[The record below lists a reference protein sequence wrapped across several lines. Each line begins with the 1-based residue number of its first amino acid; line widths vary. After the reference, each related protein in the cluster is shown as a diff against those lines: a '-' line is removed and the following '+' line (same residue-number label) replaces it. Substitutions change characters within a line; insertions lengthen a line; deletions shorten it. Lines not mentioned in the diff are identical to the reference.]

1 MIQMLP
7 PEVAD
12 AIAAGEVIERPSSV
26 VKELVENAL
35 DAGARRIS
43 IDVRGAGKT
52 SIRVSDDGAGI
63 PADELVLAFVRH
75 TTSKLIKLSD
85 LAVIE
90 SFGFRGEALAS
101 IAAVADVECAS
112 GGATL
117 RIRAG
122 DVGELG
128 TGPLLPGMVIEVRDL
143 FANVPARLKFLKSD
157 ATEVAAIKDIVSAFA
172 LLHPHVRF
180 HLTVDSRAA
189 VSTNGDGDRR
199 RAIAAVFGPPVAG
212 EMLEMIG
219 MPLNPHELE
228 GPATQAAERAAE
240 RLALSSRGPLLRVT
254 GMVSQP
260 RLSRGSRDG
269 MVLAVNGRPI
279 SARSLVYAL
288 EECYQGRLERGRHP
302 VAVIDVGIDPELV
315 DVNVHPAKKEVRF
328 RDEGAVFAA
337 LQRAVRAALDG
348 SDPFR
353 YRPAETGAE
362 ASTAIPGPQ
371 LTLHESPAV
380 MEQTNGHGATAVLRP
395 IGQAGPGYLV
405 AEGPHG
411 LVLVD
416 QHAAHE
422 RVVYNRLLE
431 RLRTGR
437 GASQPLLIPQAV
449 DVDPALI
456 AAAADHRAELAN
468 LGLEYEEFG
477 PRSLRITAV
486 PVELPSGRATAA
498 IQETLAALAENRGDG
513 AMQKAAAALACHSA
527 VKFGDV
533 LDVAEQRRLLADLE
547 AAEESITCPHGRPTR
562 LLVEWQELTR
572 HFRRNY

>member
-1 MIQMLP
+1 MSDSIHLLA

-12 AIAAGEVIERPSSV
+12 AIAAGEVIERPASV

-35 DAGARRIS
+35 DADARRVS

-52 SIRVSDDGAGI
+52 SIRVSDDGTGI
-63 PADELVLAFVRH
+63 PADEVALAFVRH
-75 TTSKLIKLSD
+75 STSKVAKLSD
-85 LAVIE
+85 LVAIS

-112 GGATL
+112 AGVMM

-122 DVGELG
+122 EVVEQGA
-128 TGPLLPGMVIEVRDL
+128 GPLLPGVTLEVRDL

-157 ATEVAAIKDIVSAFA
+157 ATEMAAMRDIVTAFA
-172 LLHPHVRF
+172 LLHPHIRF
-180 HLTVDSRAA
+180 HLTIDGRVS
-189 VSTNGDGDRR
+189 VSTSGDGDRR
-199 RAIAAVFGPPVAG
+199 RAIASVYGPPVAA
-212 EMLEMIG
+212 EMLEIVG
-219 MPLNPHELE
+219 MPLV
-228 GPATQAAERAAE
+228 
-240 RLALSSRGPLLRVT
+240 S

-279 SARSLVYAL
+279 SSRPLVYAL

-337 LQRAVRAALDG
+337 LQKAVRTALDG
-348 SDPFR
+348 SEPYR
-353 YRPAETGAE
+353 YRRVDMTQVTTEG
-362 ASTAIPGPQ
+362 SAIPQ
-371 LTLHESPAV
+371 LTLHEAATAV
-380 MEQTNGHGATAVLRP
+380 LAAPDPSARPPQDAVLRP
-395 IGQAGPGYLV
+395 IGQVGPGYLV

-422 RVVYNRLLE
+422 RVLYNRLLE

-437 GASQPLLIPQAV
+437 GMTQPLLIPQAV

-456 AAAADHRAELAN
+456 AAAADHRADLAN

-477 PRSLRITAV
+477 PRSVRITSV
-486 PVELPSGRATAA
+486 PVEMPAGRATAA
-498 IQETLAALAENRGDG
+498 VQETLAALAENRGDG
-513 AMQKAAAALACHSA
+513 ALEKAAAALACHSA
-527 VKFGDV
+527 VRFGDV
-533 LDVAEQRRLLADLE
+533 LDTAEQRRLLADLE
-547 AAEESITCPHGRPTR
+547 SAEESVTCPHGRPTR
-562 LLVEWQELTR
+562 LLIEWQELTR

>member
-1 MIQMLP
+1 MIRMLP

-12 AIAAGEVIERPSSV
+12 AIAAGEVVERPASV

-35 DAGARRIS
+35 DGGARRIS

-63 PADELVLAFVRH
+63 PAEELALAFVRH
-75 TTSKLIKLSD
+75 TTSKLTS
-85 LAVIE
+85 LAELTMIQ

-101 IAAVADVECAS
+101 IAAVADVECSS

-117 RIRAG
+117 RIRN
-122 DVGELG
+122 GEVVEQRG
-128 TGPLLPGMVIEVRDL
+128 GPLLPGVVIEVRDL

-157 ATEVAAIKDIVSAFA
+157 ATEVAAIKEVVSAFA

-180 HLTVDSRAA
+180 HLTIDSRAA
-189 VSTNGDGDRR
+189 VSSTGDGDRR
-199 RAIAAVFGPPVAG
+199 RAIGAVFGAPVAT
-212 EMLEMIG
+212 EMLDMSG
-219 MPLNPHELE
+219 APM
-228 GPATQAAERAAE
+228 
-240 RLALSSRGPLLRVT
+240 VT

-302 VAVIDVGIDPELV
+302 IAVIDIAIEPELV
-315 DVNVHPAKKEVRF
+315 DVNVHPAKREVRF
-328 RDEGAVFAA
+328 RDDGAVFAA

-348 SDPFR
+348 SDPYR
-353 YRPAETGAE
+353 YRPAEGAE
-362 ASTAIPGPQ
+362 SAVAAVNAGPP
-371 LTLHESPAV
+371 LTLHDAPVAIASAE
-380 MEQTNGHGATAVLRP
+380 TNGHASTTVLRP

-422 RVVYNRLLE
+422 RVLYNRLLE
-431 RLRTGR
+431 RLRAGQ
-437 GASQPLLIPQAV
+437 GPSQPLLIPQAV
-449 DVDPALI
+449 DLEPALI
-456 AAAADHRAELAN
+456 AAAIEHRADLSH

-498 IQETLAALAENRGDG
+498 IQEMLAGLAENRGG
-513 AMQKAAAALACHSA
+513 EGIHQAAAALACHSA
-527 VKFGDV
+527 VRFGDV
-533 LDVAEQRRLLADLE
+533 LEVAEQRRLLADLE
-547 AAEESITCPHGRPTR
+547 GAVDSITCPHGRPTR
-562 LLVEWQELTR
+562 LLVEWQDLTR

>member
-1 MIQMLP
+1 VIQLLS

-12 AIAAGEVIERPSSV
+12 AIAAGEVIERPASV

-35 DAGARRIS
+35 DAGALRVS

-63 PADELVLAFVRH
+63 PAEELAFAFVRH
-75 TTSKLIKLSD
+75 TTSKLSEISD
-85 LAVIE
+85 LAAIQ

-101 IAAVADVECAS
+101 IAAVADIECSS
-112 GGATL
+112 GGARL

-122 DVGELG
+122 EIMEQGS
-128 TGPLLPGMVIEVRDL
+128 GPLLPGVVIEVRDL

-157 ATEVAAIKDIVSAFA
+157 ATEVAAIKDVVSAFA

-189 VSTNGDGDRR
+189 VTSPGDGDRR
-199 RAIAAVFGPPVAG
+199 RALASVYGPPVAA
-212 EMLEMIG
+212 EMLEMD
-219 MPLNPHELE
+219 P
-228 GPATQAAERAAE
+228 
-240 RLALSSRGPLLRVT
+240 SSMVT
-254 GMVSQP
+254 GLVSQP

-269 MVLAVNGRPI
+269 MVLAVNGRPVN
-279 SARSLVYAL
+279 ARSLVYAL
-288 EECYQGRLERGRHP
+288 EECYTGRLERGRHP
-302 VAVIDVGIDPELV
+302 VAVIDIGIDPGLV

-337 LQRAVRAALDG
+337 LQRAVRSALDG

-353 YRPAETGAE
+353 YRPLEGVAAMAQVE
-362 ASTAIPGPQ
+362 ARPQ
-371 LTLHESPAV
+371 LTLHDAPAAV
-380 MEQTNGHGATAVLRP
+380 ATAPETNGHSAAGLLRP

-422 RVVYNRLLE
+422 RVLYNRLLE
-431 RLRTGR
+431 RLRTGG

-449 DVDPALI
+449 DLEPALI
-456 AAAADHRAELAN
+456 AAAVDHRAQLAS

-486 PVELPSGRATAA
+486 PLELPSGRATAA

-513 AMQKAAAALACHSA
+513 AIEKAAAALACHSA

-533 LDVAEQRRLLADLE
+533 LDIAEQRRLLADLE
-547 AAEESITCPHGRPTR
+547 STTESITCPHGRPTR

>member
-1 MIQMLP
+1 VSQAIHLLA
-7 PEVAD
+7 PEIAN
-12 AIAAGEVIERPSSV
+12 AIAAGEVIERPASV
-26 VKELVENAL
+26 VKELIENSL
-35 DAGARRIS
+35 DGDARRINV
-43 IDVRGAGKT
+43 DVRGAGRT

-63 PADELVLAFVRH
+63 AADELQLAFVRH
-75 TTSKLIKLSD
+75 ATSKVTKLSD
-85 LAVIE
+85 LDAVI

-101 IAAVADVECAS
+101 IAAVADVECSS
-112 GGATL
+112 GGATV

-122 DVGELG
+122 EPIDQGP
-128 TGPLLPGMVIEVRDL
+128 GPLLPGVTIEVRDL
-143 FANVPARLKFLKSD
+143 FTNVPARLKFLKSD
-157 ATEVAAIKDIVSAFA
+157 ATEVAAIKDVVSAFA

-180 HLTVDSRAA
+180 HLTIDSRVA
-189 VSTNGDGDRR
+189 VSTTGDGDRR
-199 RAIAAVFGPPVAG
+199 RAIAAVFGAPVAA
-212 EMLEMIG
+212 EMLEMVG
-219 MPLNPHELE
+219 MPL
-228 GPATQAAERAAE
+228 A
-240 RLALSSRGPLLRVT
+240 S

-269 MVLAVNGRPI
+269 IVLAVNGRPI
-279 SARSLVYAL
+279 SSRALVYAL

-302 VAVIDVGIDPELV
+302 IAVIDIGIDPELV

-328 RDEGAVFAA
+328 RDEGAVFGA

-353 YRPAETGAE
+353 YRPAE
-362 ASTAIPGPQ
+362 STASFVAGSGAPQ
-371 LTLHESPAV
+371 LTIHEA
-380 MEQTNGHGATAVLRP
+380 ARALLTAEPSVSREDAAALLRP

-422 RVVYNRLLE
+422 RVLYNRLLE
-431 RLRTGR
+431 RLRSGR
-437 GASQPLLIPQAV
+437 GMSQPLLIPQAV
-449 DVDPALI
+449 DVEPALI
-456 AAAADHRAELAN
+456 AAAADHRADLAN

-486 PVELPSGRATAA
+486 PVEMPAGRATAA
-498 IQETLAALAENRGDG
+498 VQETLAALAENRGDG
-513 AMQKAAAALACHSA
+513 ALEKAAAALACHSA
-527 VKFGDV
+527 VRFGDV

-547 AAEESITCPHGRPTR
+547 TTEESVTCPHGRPTR
-562 LLVEWQELTR
+562 LLIEWQELTR

>member
-1 MIQMLP
+1 MSESIHLLS

-12 AIAAGEVIERPSSV
+12 AIAAGEVIERPASV

-35 DAGARRIS
+35 DSEARRIN
-43 IDVRGAGKT
+43 IDVRGAGRT
-52 SIRVSDDGAGI
+52 SIRVSDDGSGI
-63 PADELVLAFVRH
+63 PADELAIAFVRH
-75 TTSKLIKLSD
+75 ATSKVSKLSD
-85 LAVIE
+85 LAAIV

-101 IAAVADVECAS
+101 IAAVSEVECSS
-112 GGATL
+112 GGATI

-122 DVGELG
+122 EAVEQRS
-128 TGPLLPGMVIEVRDL
+128 GPLLPGVTIEVRDL

-157 ATEVAAIKDIVSAFA
+157 ATEVAAIKDVVGAFA

-180 HLTVDSRAA
+180 HLTIDSRVA
-189 VSTNGDGDRR
+189 VSTTGDGDRR
-199 RAIAAVFGPPVAG
+199 RAIASVFGAQVAA
-212 EMLEMIG
+212 EVLEMVG
-219 MPLNPHELE
+219 MRLNPHELA
-228 GPATQAAERAAE
+228 GF
-240 RLALSSRGPLLRVT
+240 ALSSRGPLQAA

-269 MVLAVNGRPI
+269 IVLAVNGRPI
-279 SARSLVYAL
+279 SSRALVYAL

-302 VAVIDVGIDPELV
+302 VAVIDIGIDPELV

-328 RDEGAVFAA
+328 RDEGTVFAA

-348 SDPFR
+348 SEPFR
-353 YRPAETGAE
+353 YRPVE
-362 ASTAIPGPQ
+362 SIPSVAAGRVTPQ
-371 LTLHESPAV
+371 LTIHEASIALATAEPDI
-380 MEQTNGHGATAVLRP
+380 GATAEPAVLRP

-422 RVVYNRLLE
+422 RVLYNRLLE
-431 RLRTGR
+431 RLRSGR
-437 GASQPLLIPQAV
+437 GMSQPLLIPQAV
-449 DVDPALI
+449 DVEPALI
-456 AAAADHRAELAN
+456 AAAADHRADLAN

-486 PVELPSGRATAA
+486 PVEMPAGRATAA
-498 IQETLAALAENRGDG
+498 VQETLAALADSRGDG
-513 AMQKAAAALACHSA
+513 ALEKAAAALACHSA
-527 VKFGDV
+527 VRFGDV
-533 LDVAEQRRLLADLE
+533 LDIAEQRRLLADLDSTE
-547 AAEESITCPHGRPTR
+547 DSITCPHGRPTR

>member
-1 MIQMLP
+1 MILMLA

-12 AIAAGEVIERPSSV
+12 AIAAGEVIERPASV

-35 DAGARRIS
+35 DAGARRVT

-52 SIRVSDDGAGI
+52 SIRVSDDGTGI
-63 PADELVLAFVRH
+63 PADELQLAFLRH
-75 TTSKLIKLSD
+75 TTSKLTSIAD
-85 LAVIE
+85 LAAIQ

-112 GGATL
+112 GGAKV

-122 DVGELG
+122 EIIDQGG
-128 TGPLLPGMVIEVRDL
+128 APLLPGVVIEVRDL

-157 ATEVAAIKDIVSAFA
+157 ATEVAAIKEVVSAFA

-180 HLTVDSRAA
+180 HLTIDSRAA
-189 VSTNGDGDRR
+189 LSSSGDGDRR
-199 RAIAAVFGPPVAG
+199 RAIGAVYGQAVAA

-219 MPLNPHELE
+219 MPLVS
-228 GPATQAAERAAE
+228 G
-240 RLALSSRGPLLRVT
+240 V
-254 GMVSQP
+254 VSQP

-279 SARSLVYAL
+279 TARSLVYAL

-302 VAVIDVGIDPELV
+302 VAVIDVDIDPELV

-337 LQRAVRAALDG
+337 LQRAVRSALDG

-353 YRPAETGAE
+353 YRPIDNASPVE
-362 ASTAIPGPQ
+362 AIIAGPQ
-371 LTLHESPAV
+371 LTMHDAGVAIAPAPD
-380 MEQTNGHGATAVLRP
+380 TNGHATSAVLRP
-395 IGQAGPGYLV
+395 VGQAGPGYLV

-422 RVVYNRLLE
+422 RVLYNRLLE
-431 RLRTGR
+431 RLRTGS

-449 DVDPALI
+449 DVEPALM
-456 AAAADHRAELAN
+456 AAASDHRQELAN

-477 PRSLRITAV
+477 PRSLRITSV
-486 PVELPSGRATAA
+486 PTELPSGRATAA
-498 IQETLAALAENRGDG
+498 IQETLAALAENRGDR
-513 AMQKAAAALACHSA
+513 AIEKAAAALACHSA
-527 VKFGDV
+527 VRFGDV
-533 LDVAEQRRLLADLE
+533 LDIAEQRRLLSDLE
-547 AAEESITCPHGRPTR
+547 SAEESITCPHGRPTR

>member
-1 MIQMLP
+1 MSESIRLLA

-12 AIAAGEVIERPSSV
+12 AIAAGEVIERPASV

-35 DAGARRIS
+35 DSDARRIN
-43 IDVRGAGKT
+43 IDVRGAGRT

-63 PADELVLAFVRH
+63 PAGELAIAFVRH
-75 TTSKLIKLSD
+75 ATSKVARLSD
-85 LAVIE
+85 LNAIV

-101 IAAVADVECAS
+101 IAAVSDVECSS
-112 GGATL
+112 GGATI

-122 DVGELG
+122 EPVEQGS
-128 TGPLLPGMVIEVRDL
+128 GPLLPGVTLEVRDL

-157 ATEVAAIKDIVSAFA
+157 ATEVAAIKDVVGALA

-180 HLTVDSRAA
+180 HLTIDARVA
-189 VSTNGDGDRR
+189 VSTTGDGDRR
-199 RAIAAVFGPPVAG
+199 RAMAAIFGAPVAA
-212 EMLEMIG
+212 EVLEMVG
-219 MPLNPHELE
+219 MPL
-228 GPATQAAERAAE
+228 A
-240 RLALSSRGPLLRVT
+240 S

-269 MVLAVNGRPI
+269 IVLAVNGRPI
-279 SARSLVYAL
+279 SSRALVYAL

-302 VAVIDVGIDPELV
+302 VAVIDIGIDPELV

-328 RDEGAVFAA
+328 RDEGTVFAA

-348 SDPFR
+348 SEPFR
-353 YRPAETGAE
+353 YRPVESMAPMTESRVT
-362 ASTAIPGPQ
+362 PQ
-371 LTLHESPAV
+371 LTIHEAAIALATAEPAV
-380 MEQTNGHGATAVLRP
+380 VRDAETAVLRP

-422 RVVYNRLLE
+422 RVLYNRLLE
-431 RLRTGR
+431 RLRSGR
-437 GASQPLLIPQAV
+437 GMSQPLLIPQAV
-449 DVDPALI
+449 DVEPALM
-456 AAAADHRAELAN
+456 AAAADHRADLAN
-468 LGLEYEEFG
+468 LGLEFEEFG

-486 PVELPSGRATAA
+486 PVEMPAGRATAA
-498 IQETLAALAENRGDG
+498 VQETLAALAESRGDG
-513 AMQKAAAALACHSA
+513 ALEKAAAALACHSA
-527 VKFGDV
+527 VRFGDV
-533 LDVAEQRRLLADLE
+533 LDVAEQRRLLSDLE
-547 AAEESITCPHGRPTR
+547 STEESVTCPHGRPTR

>member
-1 MIQMLP
+1 MIQLLP

-12 AIAAGEVIERPSSV
+12 AIAAGEVIERPASV
-26 VKELVENAL
+26 VKELIENAL
-35 DAGARRIS
+35 DAGARRVN

-52 SIRVSDDGAGI
+52 SIRVSDDGSGISAG
-63 PADELVLAFVRH
+63 ELAIAFVRH
-75 TTSKLIKLSD
+75 TTSKLTSLADLS
-85 LAVIE
+85 VIA

-101 IAAVADVECAS
+101 IAAVADVECSS
-112 GGATL
+112 GGAVL
-117 RIRAG
+117 RIRG
-122 DVGELG
+122 GELIEQG
-128 TGPLLPGMVIEVRDL
+128 TGPLLPGVAIEVRDL

-157 ATEVAAIKDIVSAFA
+157 ATEVAAIKDVVTAFA
-172 LLHPHVRF
+172 LLHPRVRF

-189 VSTNGDGDRR
+189 VSTSGDGDLR
-199 RAIAAVFGPPVAG
+199 RAVASIYGAPVAD
-212 EMLEMIG
+212 EML
-219 MPLNPHELE
+219 
-228 GPATQAAERAAE
+228 
-240 RLALSSRGPLLRVT
+240 ALVSTSFIA

-279 SARSLVYAL
+279 AARSLVYAL

-302 VAVIDVGIDPELV
+302 IAVIDIAVDPEMV

-328 RDEGAVFAA
+328 RDEGAIFAA
-337 LQRAVRAALDG
+337 LQRAVRTALDG

-353 YRPAETGAE
+353 YRPTETSVAAAAASPIPPLTVHEAPAMVAVAE
-362 ASTAIPGPQ
+362 P
-371 LTLHESPAV
+371 
-380 MEQTNGHGATAVLRP
+380 NGHSNGSVLRP

-422 RVVYNRLLE
+422 RVLYNRLLQ
-431 RLRTGR
+431 RLRSGR
-437 GASQPLLIPQAV
+437 GSSQPLLIPQAV
-449 DVDPALI
+449 DVEPALI
-456 AAAADHRAELAN
+456 AAAADHREELAN
-468 LGLEYEEFG
+468 LGLELEDFG

-486 PVELPSGRATAA
+486 PVELPAGRATAA

-513 AMQKAAAALACHSA
+513 AIAKAAAALACHSA

-533 LDVAEQRRLLADLE
+533 LDIAEQRRLLADLE
-547 AAEESITCPHGRPTR
+547 ATEESITCPHGRPTR

>member
-1 MIQMLP
+1 LIQLLP
-7 PEVAD
+7 AEVAD
-12 AIAAGEVIERPSSV
+12 AIAAGEVIERPASV

-35 DAGARRIS
+35 DAGARRINV
-43 IDVRGAGKT
+43 DVRGAGKT

-63 PADELVLAFVRH
+63 PAGELALAFVRH
-75 TTSKLIKLSD
+75 TTSKLTSLAD
-85 LAVIE
+85 LAVIQ

-101 IAAVADVECAS
+101 IAAVAEVDCSS
-112 GGATL
+112 GGAKL

-122 DVGELG
+122 EVVEHGG
-128 TGPLLPGMVIEVRDL
+128 GPLLPGVVIEIRDL

-157 ATEVAAIKDIVSAFA
+157 ATEVAAIKDVVAGFA

-180 HLTVDSRAA
+180 HLTIDSRAA
-189 VSTNGDGDRR
+189 VSSTGDGDRR
-199 RAIAAVFGPPVAG
+199 RAIGAVYGPSVAA
-212 EMLEMIG
+212 EMLELVGI
-219 MPLNPHELE
+219 PL
-228 GPATQAAERAAE
+228 
-240 RLALSSRGPLLRVT
+240 VT

-302 VAVIDVGIDPELV
+302 IAVLDIGIDPDLV

-328 RDEGAVFAA
+328 RDEGAIFGA

-353 YRPAETGAE
+353 YRPAENLE
-362 ASTAIPGPQ
+362 AAAAATAISSPQ
-371 LTLHESPAV
+371 LTVHEAVAMLGAPA
-380 MEQTNGHGATAVLRP
+380 TNGHAAAVLRP
-395 IGQAGPGYLV
+395 IGQVGPGYLV

-422 RVVYNRLLE
+422 RVLYNRLLE
-431 RLRTGR
+431 RIRAGG

-449 DVDPALI
+449 DVEPALI
-456 AAAADHRAELAN
+456 AAAADHREELAKM
-468 LGLEYEEFG
+468 GLEYEEFG

-498 IQETLAALAENRGDG
+498 IQETLAALAENRGDE
-513 AMQKAAAALACHSA
+513 AVHKAAAALACHSA

-533 LDVAEQRRLLADLE
+533 LDVSEQRRLLADLE
-547 AAEESITCPHGRPTR
+547 TAEESITCPHGRPTR

-572 HFRRNY
+572 HFKRNY

>member
-1 MIQMLP
+1 VTSASIHLLT

-12 AIAAGEVIERPSSV
+12 AIAAGEVIERPASV
-26 VKELVENAL
+26 VKELIENAL
-35 DAGARRIS
+35 DADARRVTV
-43 IDVRGAGKT
+43 DVRGAGKT

-63 PADELVLAFVRH
+63 PADEVGLAFVRH
-75 TTSKLIKLSD
+75 ATSKLARLSD
-85 LAVIE
+85 LVAIS

-112 GGATL
+112 AGTTI

-122 DVGELG
+122 QVIEQGA
-128 TGPLLPGMVIEVRDL
+128 GPLLPGVTLEVRDL

-157 ATEVAAIKDIVSAFA
+157 ATEVAAMRDVVNAFA

-180 HLTVDSRAA
+180 HLTIDGRVS
-189 VSTNGDGDRR
+189 VSTSGDGDRR
-199 RAIAAVFGPPVAG
+199 RAIAAVYGAPVAA
-212 EMLEMIG
+212 EMLEIVG
-219 MPLNPHELE
+219 MPLV
-228 GPATQAAERAAE
+228 
-240 RLALSSRGPLLRVT
+240 S

-269 MVLAVNGRPI
+269 MVLAVNSRPI
-279 SARSLVYAL
+279 SSRPLVYAL

-337 LQRAVRAALDG
+337 LQKAVRTALDG
-348 SDPFR
+348 SEPYR
-353 YRPAETGAE
+353 YRPLD
-362 ASTAIPGPQ
+362 TAQVALGGQAIPQ
-371 LTLHESPAV
+371 LTLHEAATAVLAAPGTASGSPPA
-380 MEQTNGHGATAVLRP
+380 AVLRP
-395 IGQAGPGYLV
+395 IGQVGPGYLI

-422 RVVYNRLLE
+422 RVLYNRLLE

-437 GASQPLLIPQAV
+437 GMSQPLLIPQAV

-456 AAAADHRAELAN
+456 AAAADHRADLAN

-486 PVELPSGRATAA
+486 PVEMPAGRATAA
-498 IQETLAALAENRGDG
+498 VQETLGALSENRGDG
-513 AMQKAAAALACHSA
+513 ALEKAAAALACHSA
-527 VKFGDV
+527 VRFGDV
-533 LDVAEQRRLLADLE
+533 LDTAEQRRLLADLE
-547 AAEESITCPHGRPTR
+547 TAEESVTCPHGRPTR
-562 LLVEWQELTR
+562 LLIEWQELTR

>member
-1 MIQMLP
+1 MSEPIRLLA

-12 AIAAGEVIERPSSV
+12 AIAAGEVIERPASV

-35 DAGARRIS
+35 DSEARRIN
-43 IDVRGAGKT
+43 IDVRGAGRT

-63 PADELVLAFVRH
+63 PADELAIAFVRH
-75 TTSKLIKLSD
+75 ATSKVSKLAD
-85 LAVIE
+85 LNAIA

-101 IAAVADVECAS
+101 IAAVSDVECSS
-112 GGATL
+112 GGATI

-122 DVGELG
+122 EAVERGS
-128 TGPLLPGMVIEVRDL
+128 GPLLPGVTLEVRDL

-157 ATEVAAIKDIVSAFA
+157 ATEVAAIKEVVGAFA

-180 HLTVDSRAA
+180 HLTIDARVA
-189 VSTNGDGDRR
+189 VSTTGDGDRR
-199 RAIAAVFGPPVAG
+199 RAIASVFGAAVAA
-212 EMLEMIG
+212 EVLAIVG
-219 MPLNPHELE
+219 MPL
-228 GPATQAAERAAE
+228 A
-240 RLALSSRGPLLRVT
+240 S

-269 MVLAVNGRPI
+269 IVLAVNGRPI
-279 SARSLVYAL
+279 SSRALVYAL

-302 VAVIDVGIDPELV
+302 VAVIDIEIDPELV
-315 DVNVHPAKKEVRF
+315 DVNVHPAKREVRF
-328 RDEGAVFAA
+328 RDEGTVFAA

-348 SDPFR
+348 SEPFR
-353 YRPAETGAE
+353 YRPVESVPAVA
-362 ASTAIPGPQ
+362 ASHITPQ
-371 LTLHESPAV
+371 LTIHEAAIALATAEPATARDA
-380 MEQTNGHGATAVLRP
+380 EAAVLRP

-422 RVVYNRLLE
+422 RVLYNRLLE
-431 RLRTGR
+431 RLSSGR
-437 GASQPLLIPQAV
+437 GMSQPLLIPQAV
-449 DVDPALI
+449 DVEPALI
-456 AAAADHRAELAN
+456 AAAADHRADLAR

-486 PVELPSGRATAA
+486 PVEMPAGRATAA
-498 IQETLAALAENRGDG
+498 VQETLAALAENRGDG
-513 AMQKAAAALACHSA
+513 ALEKAAAALACHSA
-527 VKFGDV
+527 VRFGDV

-547 AAEESITCPHGRPTR
+547 STEDSITCPHGRPTR

>member
-1 MIQMLP
+1 LSGSIHLLA

-12 AIAAGEVIERPSSV
+12 AIAAGEVIERPASV

-35 DAGARRIS
+35 DSDARRIN
-43 IDVRGAGKT
+43 IDVRGAGRT
-52 SIRVSDDGAGI
+52 SIRVSDDGSGI
-63 PADELVLAFVRH
+63 PTDELAIAFVRH
-75 TTSKLIKLSD
+75 ATSKVAKLSD
-85 LAVIE
+85 LAAIV

-101 IAAVADVECAS
+101 IAAVSEVECSS
-112 GGATL
+112 GGATIW
-117 RIRAG
+117 IRAG
-122 DVGELG
+122 EAVEQGSG
-128 TGPLLPGMVIEVRDL
+128 TLLPGVTIEVRDL

-157 ATEVAAIKDIVSAFA
+157 ATEVAAIKDVVGAFA

-180 HLTVDSRAA
+180 HLTIDSRVA
-189 VSTNGDGDRR
+189 VSTTGDGDRR
-199 RAIAAVFGPPVAG
+199 RAIASVFGAQVAA
-212 EMLEMIG
+212 EMLEMVG
-219 MPLNPHELE
+219 MPLNPHELA
-228 GPATQAAERAAE
+228 GF
-240 RLALSSRGPLLRVT
+240 ALSSRAPLQAA

-269 MVLAVNGRPI
+269 IVLAVNGRPI
-279 SARSLVYAL
+279 SSRALVYAL

-302 VAVIDVGIDPELV
+302 VAVIDIGIDPELV

-328 RDEGAVFAA
+328 RDEGTVFAA
-337 LQRAVRAALDG
+337 LQRAVRTALDG
-348 SDPFR
+348 SEPFR
-353 YRPAETGAE
+353 YRPVESMPSVAAGRVT
-362 ASTAIPGPQ
+362 PQ
-371 LTLHESPAV
+371 LTIHEAAIAL
-380 MEQTNGHGATAVLRP
+380 ATAEPDMGSNTEPAVLRP

-422 RVVYNRLLE
+422 RVLYNRLLE
-431 RLRTGR
+431 RLRSGR
-437 GASQPLLIPQAV
+437 GMSQPLLIPQAV
-449 DVDPALI
+449 DVEPALM
-456 AAAADHRAELAN
+456 AAAADHRADLAN

-486 PVELPSGRATAA
+486 PVEMPAGRATAA
-498 IQETLAALAENRGDG
+498 VQETLAALAESRADG
-513 AMQKAAAALACHSA
+513 ALEKAAAALACHSA
-527 VKFGDV
+527 VRFGDV

-547 AAEESITCPHGRPTR
+547 STEDSVTCPHGRPTR

>member
-12 AIAAGEVIERPSSV
+12 AIAAGEVIERPASV

-63 PADELVLAFVRH
+63 PGDELALAFVRH
-75 TTSKLIKLSD
+75 TTSKLARIADLST
-85 LAVIE
+85 IQ

-101 IAAVADVECAS
+101 IAAVADVECTS
-112 GGATL
+112 GGVKL
-117 RIRAG
+117 RVRAG
-122 DVGELG
+122 EVIEQGA
-128 TGPLLPGMVIEVRDL
+128 GPLLPGVSIEVRDL

-157 ATEVAAIKDIVSAFA
+157 ATEVAAIKDVASAFA

-189 VSTNGDGDRR
+189 VSSSGDGDRR
-199 RAIAAVFGPPVAG
+199 RAVAAVYGTPVAT
-212 EMLEMIG
+212 EMLEMTGI
-219 MPLNPHELE
+219 PLV
-228 GPATQAAERAAE
+228 A
-240 RLALSSRGPLLRVT
+240 

-269 MVLAVNGRPI
+269 MVFAVNGRPI
-279 SARSLVYAL
+279 TARSLLYAL

-302 VAVIDVGIDPELV
+302 VAVIDIGIDPQLV

-337 LQRAVRAALDG
+337 LQRAVRSALDG

-353 YRPAETGAE
+353 YRPAGA
-362 ASTAIPGPQ
+362 ATDGVPGIIGAQ
-371 LTLHESPAV
+371 VTLHEAATTV
-380 MEQTNGHGATAVLRP
+380 AAIETNGHAAVSVLRP
-395 IGQAGPGYLV
+395 IGQAGSGYLV

-422 RVVYNRLLE
+422 RVLYNRLLE

-437 GASQPLLIPQAV
+437 GASQPLLIPQAI
-449 DVDPALI
+449 DVEPSLL
-456 AAAADHRAELAN
+456 AAAADHREELAN
-468 LGLEYEEFG
+468 MGLEYEEFG
-477 PRSLRITAV
+477 PRSLRVTAV
-486 PVELPSGRATAA
+486 PAELPSGRATAA

-513 AMQKAAAALACHSA
+513 AIEKAAAALACHSA
-527 VKFGDV
+527 VRFGDV
-533 LDVAEQRRLLADLE
+533 LDIAEQRRLLADIE
-547 AAEESITCPHGRPTR
+547 STEESITCPHGRPTR